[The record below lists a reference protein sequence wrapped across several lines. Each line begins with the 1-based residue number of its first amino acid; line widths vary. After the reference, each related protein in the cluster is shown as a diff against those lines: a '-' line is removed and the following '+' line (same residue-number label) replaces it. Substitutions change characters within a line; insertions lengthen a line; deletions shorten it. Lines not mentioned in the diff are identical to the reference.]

1 MEFTNPADYESIG
14 QDDVLEIGNIAEA
27 LKTGCPFEISVS
39 GKKIIGTNELA
50 KRSRLILLAG
60 GLASYT
66 RKGGN

>member
-1 MEFTNPADYESIG
+1 
-14 QDDVLEIGNIAEA
+14 VLEIGNIAEA
-27 LKTGCPFEISVS
+27 LKTGCPFEISVN
-39 GKKIIGTNELA
+39 GKKIGGTNELA